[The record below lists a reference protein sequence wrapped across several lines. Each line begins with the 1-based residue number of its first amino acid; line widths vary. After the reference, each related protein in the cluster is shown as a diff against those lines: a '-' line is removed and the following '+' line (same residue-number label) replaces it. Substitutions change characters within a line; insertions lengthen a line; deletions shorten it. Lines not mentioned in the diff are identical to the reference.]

1 MIDNVERR
9 LPLKKELQLR
19 TDAPGKS
26 AKALLLF
33 GVSLGYFMVLL
44 DTTVVNIALP
54 AIHDDLGGGIAGLQ
68 WVINAYTIVFA
79 GLLMSM
85 GALADKVGAK
95 RVFSIGL
102 VIFLAA
108 SALSAAAPSLG
119 LLIGLRALLGIG
131 GAALMP
137 ASLSILAHVYPD
149 PAERAR
155 VIGIWAATTGTA
167 MAAGPVVGGLLVDA
181 FGWRSIFLINVPLSI
196 LSLILILPLLSETPR
211 KPGQGFDWPG
221 QVTAIAAI
229 ATLSFALMEGET
241 YGWGSP
247 VIATAFGLALASAVL
262 FLVAERKGG
271 APMFPLHMFGNR
283 TVSSGLAAGMA
294 INIGLSGI
302 LFVMPLYYQQ
312 VRGMSAHSAGLAL
325 LPLTIPLVVNPI
337 FTGRLAGKIGPR
349 LPMTFGFILAA
360 IGALIQVRVNTETS
374 HAITWAGLL
383 LFGCGVTFTIP
394 PLMAAVVSA
403 VSRELTGTASGAL
416 NSARQ
421 LGATLGVAVVG
432 SMLAGSG
439 AFMDGMHRS
448 MIVVSSV
455 LLFGGLVTYTFIGR
469 SKS

>member
-1 MIDNVERR
+1 MSSCKERR
-9 LPLKKELQLR
+9 LPLEKQLQLR
-19 TDAPGKS
+19 AGELGRP
-26 AKALLLF
+26 AKALLLL

-44 DTTVVNIALP
+44 DTTVVSIALP

-68 WVINAYTIVFA
+68 WVVNAYTIVFA

-85 GALADKVGAK
+85 GALADKLGAK
-95 RVFSIGL
+95 RVFSAGL
-102 VIFLAA
+102 ILFLAA
-108 SALSAAAPSLG
+108 SALSAFAPSLG
-119 LLIGLRALLGIG
+119 ELIGLRALLGVG
-131 GAALMP
+131 GAMLMP
-137 ASLSILAHVYPD
+137 ASLSILAHAHTD

-167 MAAGPVVGGLLVDA
+167 MAAGPVAGGLLVDA
-181 FGWRSIFLINVPLSI
+181 FGWRSIFLINVPLAI
-196 LSLILILPLLSETPR
+196 LSLILILPLVSETPR

-221 QVTAIAAI
+221 QLTAIAAI
-229 ATLSFALMEGET
+229 AALSFALMEGET

-247 VIATAFGLALASAVL
+247 VILSAFVLALVLAVL
-262 FLVAERKGG
+262 FLIAEGKGS
-271 APMFPLHMFGNR
+271 APLFPLHLFRNR

-294 INIGLSGI
+294 INIGLSGV

-337 FTGRLAGKIGPR
+337 FTGKLAGKIGPR
-349 LPMTFGFILAA
+349 LPMTFGYALTA
-360 IGALIQVRVNTETS
+360 IAALIPLPANADTSQV
-374 HAITWAGLL
+374 ITWAGLL

-403 VSRELTGTASGAL
+403 APRELTGTASGAL
-416 NSARQ
+416 NSSRQ

-432 SMLAGSG
+432 SILAGSG
-439 AFMDGMHRS
+439 AFLDGMHRS
-448 MIVVSSV
+448 MIVLSVV
-455 LLFGGLVTYTFIGR
+455 LLFGALISYACIGR

>member
-1 MIDNVERR
+1 ME
-9 LPLKKELQLR
+9 KELQLR
-19 TDAPGKS
+19 AEPGGA

-68 WVINAYTIVFA
+68 WVVNAYTIVFA

-85 GALADKVGAK
+85 GALADKLGAK
-95 RVFSIGL
+95 RVFNAGL
-102 VIFLAA
+102 ILFLAA
-108 SALSAAAPSLG
+108 SALSAFAPSIG
-119 LLIGLRALLGIG
+119 ALIGLRALLGVG

-137 ASLSILAHVYPD
+137 ASLSILAHAHPD

-167 MAAGPVVGGLLVDA
+167 MAAGPVVGGLLADA

-196 LSLILILPLLSETPR
+196 LSLILIQAFVSETPR

-221 QVTAIAAI
+221 QVTVIIAIAA
-229 ATLSFALMEGET
+229 LSFALMEGET

-247 VIATAFGLALASAVL
+247 VILSAFGLALLSAVL
-262 FLVAERKGG
+262 FLLAEGKGR
-271 APMFPLHMFGNR
+271 APLFPLGMFRNR
-283 TVSSGLAAGMA
+283 TVSSGMAAGMA

-312 VRGMSAHSAGLAL
+312 LRGLSAQSAGLAL
-325 LPLTIPLVVNPI
+325 LPLTVPLVVNPI
-337 FTGRLAGKIGPR
+337 FTGRLAAKFGPR
-349 LPMTFGFILAA
+349 LPMTSGFILAA
-360 IGALIQVRVNTETS
+360 IGTLILAWSGAETGF
-374 HAITWAGLL
+374 AVTFAGLL
-383 LFGCGVTFTIP
+383 LFGCGVTLTIP

-416 NSARQ
+416 NSSRQ

-432 SMLAGSG
+432 SIVAGSG
-439 AFMDGMHRS
+439 AFADGMHWS
-448 MIVVSSV
+448 LIVVSIV
-455 LLFGGLVTYTFIGR
+455 LLFGSLISYANIGR
-469 SKS
+469 PSSRSSS

>member
-1 MIDNVERR
+1 MEKGLR
-9 LPLKKELQLR
+9 LQ
-19 TDAPGKS
+19 TGASGKT
-26 AKALLLF
+26 AKALLQF

-54 AIHDDLGGGIAGLQ
+54 AIHDDLGGGITGLQ
-68 WVINAYTIVFA
+68 WVVNAYTIVFA

-85 GALADKVGAK
+85 GALADKLGAK
-95 RVFSIGL
+95 RVFSAGL

-119 LLIGLRALLGIG
+119 LLIGLRAALGVG

-137 ASLSILAHVYPD
+137 ASLSILAHAYPD

-155 VIGIWAATTGTA
+155 AIGIWASTTGTA
-167 MAAGPVVGGLLVDA
+167 MAAGPVVGGLLADA

-196 LSLILILPLLSETPR
+196 LSLVLILLLVSETPR

-221 QVTAIAAI
+221 QAAVIAAI
-229 ATLSFALMEGET
+229 AALSFALMEGGT

-247 VIATAFGLALASAVL
+247 AIASAFGLALLSAVL
-262 FLVAERKGG
+262 FLLAEGKGRS
-271 APMFPLHMFGNR
+271 PLFPLRLFRNR
-283 TVSSGLAAGMA
+283 TVSAGMAAGMA

-302 LFVMPLYYQQ
+302 LFVMPLYFQQ
-312 VRGMSAHSAGLAL
+312 LRGLSAQSAGLAL

-337 FTGRLAGKIGPR
+337 FTGRLAARFGPR

-360 IGALIQVRVNTETS
+360 AGALISAWTNAETS
-374 HAITWAGLL
+374 YALTFAGLL
-383 LFGCGVTFTIP
+383 VFGCGVTLTIP

-403 VSRELTGTASGAL
+403 APRELTGTASGAL

-421 LGATLGVAVVG
+421 LGATLGVAAVG
-432 SMLAGSG
+432 SIVAGSG
-439 AFMDGMHRS
+439 AFPDGMHRS
-448 MIVVSSV
+448 LIVVSAV
-455 LLFGGLVTYTFIGR
+455 LLLGALISFACIGR